1 MGVRGCQ
8 GARRGEACPMELPDE
23 PRAGGDGAAWCAEGG
38 AAHPQEYLAL
48 TRPRQPTGSKLLQ
61 VPIGKFPAN
70 GAGNQPFWLKK
81 LPQPFWLE
89 QQSNSCHNSH
99 SCTNS
104 CTSSCIGAAEWL
116 PP

>member
-1 MGVRGCQ
+1 
-8 GARRGEACPMELPDE
+8 MELPDE
-23 PRAGGDGAAWCAEGG
+23 PRAGGDGAARCAEGG

-89 QQSNSCHNSH
+89 QQSQLQLQEQPQLYQQLHQQLHWCS
-99 SCTNS
+99 
-104 CTSSCIGAAEWL
+104 
-116 PP
+116 